1 MHEYEAL
8 EIVGVRRETPEAIS
22 VVLAV
27 PAAHREAFRFRPGQH
42 LPVRAVIDG
51 EEQRR
56 TYSICS
62 GPDEPDLRIAIK
74 RVVEGRFSNWA
85 NDTLAAGMRLEAMP
99 PAGRFVLP
107 EGDGGRRR
115 VLAFAAGVG
124 ITPIIAM
131 VKYAL
136 TREPNTSLALVYGN
150 RMPKSTIFRAEL
162 EDLKDRHLGRLSI
175 LDVLSR
181 NDEMSAPLLEGR
193 ITADKVRALATALLG
208 PISSALRKTCSA
220 SA

>member
-1 MHEYEAL
+1 M
-8 EIVGVRRETPEAIS
+8 
-22 VVLAV
+22 
-27 PAAHREAFRFRPGQH
+27 
-42 LPVRAVIDG
+42 RAVIDG

-107 EGDGGRRR
+107 ESDGARRR

-131 VKYAL
+131 VKHAL
-136 TREPNTSLALVYGN
+136 TREPNTSLTLVYGN
-150 RMPKSTIFRAEL
+150 DSLNHIYAEDDWAKIDWTIDFDGFLDNIKVGNGGDDTPEPIRGSLVAGVTTTVTAARA
-162 EDLKDRHLGRLSI
+162 I
-175 LDVLSR
+175 
-181 NDEMSAPLLEGR
+181 A
-193 ITADKVRALATALLG
+193 
-208 PISSALRKTCSA
+208 
-220 SA
+220 